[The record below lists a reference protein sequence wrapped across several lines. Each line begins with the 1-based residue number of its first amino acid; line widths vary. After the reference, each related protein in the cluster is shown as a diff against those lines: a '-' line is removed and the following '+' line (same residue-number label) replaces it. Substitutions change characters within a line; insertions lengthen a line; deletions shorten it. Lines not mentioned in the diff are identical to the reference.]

1 MNNNK
6 VIVKSGLGHVDTLLT
21 NIYLP
26 TIDYWNCMKVT
37 PNMLT
42 TLGLITSAASLYY
55 FNNKNSTMAIIF
67 LILRC
72 YFDYADG
79 LLARKYNQVT
89 IFGDLYDHA
98 VDLSYGIGFFIM
110 VFLKSKNRKY
120 LLPILGLF
128 YGLFTIHMGCL
139 EEEYSQSND
148 LYAEE
153 ETTISYL
160 KHVCYKPKL
169 MKFFDNGTL
178 YIIMSIIILVIC
190 KEDNVEQ
197 YLAKFMK

>member
-1 MNNNK
+1 MSNK
-6 VIVKSGLGHVDTLLT
+6 VIVKSGLGYIDTVLT

-26 TIDYWNCMKVT
+26 TIDYWHCIKVT

-55 FNNKNSTMAIIF
+55 FNNKKPTMAIIF

-79 LLARKYNQVT
+79 LLARKHNQVT
-89 IFGDLYDHA
+89 KFGDLYDHI
-98 VDLSYGIGFFIM
+98 VDLSYGIGFFLI
-110 VFLKSKNRKY
+110 VFLKSKNNKY
-120 LLPILGLF
+120 LLSILALF

-153 ETTISYL
+153 ETSISYL
-160 KHVCYKPKL
+160 KHLCYKPNL
-169 MKFFDNGTL
+169 MRLFDNGTL
-178 YIIMSIIILVIC
+178 YIVMSIIVLIIC
-190 KEDNVEQ
+190 KEDI
-197 YLAKFMK
+197 